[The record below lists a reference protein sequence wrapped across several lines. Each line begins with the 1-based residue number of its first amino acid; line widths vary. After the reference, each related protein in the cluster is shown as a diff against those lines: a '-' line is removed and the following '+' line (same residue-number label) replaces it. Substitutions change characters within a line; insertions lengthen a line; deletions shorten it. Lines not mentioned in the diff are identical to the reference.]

1 MDTHVLWTVCA
12 CAHEQ
17 VCVSENVG
25 NEKDSNHPPPQFKSI
40 RCDQEGML
48 YSTSG
53 KTEVWMV
60 WPLAGERATLERT
73 RVLVRMLTWELTS
86 NSSPKRLDAPGL
98 CQGPGT
104 HTEHRLTCGQNAH
117 ILCDHHSVTKQPK
130 PKNLK
135 TSKIKTIRVYSW
147 SFGSFPKSK
156 CLEFKIDQRRAVSR
170 CQKMKSKNKIL
181 CPRSICW
188 QNWLKCLLLKPTYFN

>member
-1 MDTHVLWTVCA
+1 MRWVIKQNPQSSQTSQHTAVKQTFPQPPSKWWNLRMDTYVLWTVCA
-12 CAHEQ
+12 CAHKQ
-17 VCVSENVG
+17 LCVSENVG

-104 HTEHRLTCGQNAH
+104 QNTGLH
-117 ILCDHHSVTKQPK
+117 VDKMPMYCVTITVWPSNQ
-130 PKNLK
+130 NLR
-135 TSKIKTIRVYSW
+135 T
-147 SFGSFPKSK
+147 
-156 CLEFKIDQRRAVSR
+156 
-170 CQKMKSKNKIL
+170 
-181 CPRSICW
+181 
-188 QNWLKCLLLKPTYFN
+188 